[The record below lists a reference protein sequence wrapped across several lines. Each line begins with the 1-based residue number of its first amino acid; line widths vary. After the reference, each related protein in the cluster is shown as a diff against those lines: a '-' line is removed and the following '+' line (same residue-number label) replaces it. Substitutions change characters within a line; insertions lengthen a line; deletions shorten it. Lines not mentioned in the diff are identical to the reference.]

1 MQNQME
7 LSGIILAGGKSSRM
21 GQDKG
26 LMLFRGKQMVQYS
39 IELLNLFTSQIL
51 ISSNNQEYNQ
61 FGFPVVS
68 DIYKE
73 CGPIGGLHAAVL
85 PWHEKGFEPLFGVYN
100 KRMSSFFEQK
110 INEKEFKLQKVLKE
124 KNINYFETSELIKQ
138 IPGLFSNINFPE
150 DLSI

>member
-51 ISSNNQEYNQ
+51 ISSNNQ
-61 FGFPVVS
+61 
-68 DIYKE
+68 D
-73 CGPIGGLHAAVL
+73 AVL